1 LVDQHRLTGEAQ
13 PVEKTI
19 GDSVFAAT
27 LVLGGRLRVRVEKS
41 GDDTTAAKIADVLK
55 QTVEY
60 EVDHLRAQFASVEHT
75 VWPMMA
81 GGLFGWLVAGPV
93 AGAAVLG
100 SNYVVGVVPLRMI
113 TLLNALSAGSENG
126 VLIKDGRALEALQG
140 IDTLVFDKTGTLTLE
155 QPHII
160 AIHICAGHDENEVLA
175 FAATA
180 EHRQTHPI
188 ALAILAEAQ
197 KRNLELPNIDETFY
211 EVGYGL
217 KVKLD
222 NVELLVG
229 SYRFMEL
236 EHIVVPTVIQTHI
249 ARCNAEG
256 RSLVYVAVGGVL
268 VGAIELDAALR
279 PEALAIV
286 GWLKQRGLELYII
299 SGDQE
304 APTRRLA
311 EELNM
316 DGYFS
321 NVLPEGKATLI
332 QTLQA
337 DGKKVCFIGD
347 GINDAIALRKANV
360 SVSFRGAT
368 TVASD
373 SAQIVLMDDNLEQL
387 KLLFELAH
395 AYDDNLAANYRQA
408 VNRSLVAAAAVLVLP
423 YKFVIVE
430 GFWILTFVNGIRIAT
445 RSLLNPPK
453 EEVVIASTGGVEKL
467 ARDPS

>member
-1 LVDQHRLTGEAQ
+1 V
-13 PVEKTI
+13 
-19 GDSVFAAT
+19 
-27 LVLGGRLRVRVEKS
+27 
-41 GDDTTAAKIADVLK
+41 
-55 QTVEY
+55 
-60 EVDHLRAQFASVEHT
+60 
-75 VWPMMA
+75 
-81 GGLFGWLVAGPV
+81 
-93 AGAAVLG
+93 
-100 SNYVVGVVPLRMI
+100 
-113 TLLNALSAGSENG
+113 
-126 VLIKDGRALEALQG
+126 
-140 IDTLVFDKTGTLTLE
+140 
-155 QPHII
+155 
-160 AIHICAGHDENEVLA
+160 
-175 FAATA
+175 
-180 EHRQTHPI
+180 
-188 ALAILAEAQ
+188 
-197 KRNLELPNIDETFY
+197 IDETFY

-217 KVKLD
+217 KVTLDKL
-222 NVELLVG
+222 ELLVG

-286 GWLKQRGLELYII
+286 NWLKQRGLELYII

-408 VNRSLVAAAAVLVLP
+408 VNRSLIAAAAVLVLP